1 MYKNLSLLLLDDL
14 FDLELVAGLT
24 QCEKGN
30 YLDSI
35 VDRQQGMQGYMLQLT
50 TFGHGSVFDGKH
62 AFTAHRGQLLLFTP
76 GAVQHYHRHS
86 ESQYWHYKWVYFQ
99 PNPKWNKW
107 LNWSDMEEKIGRI
120 TISDDRYFQEI
131 SQLFSKIE
139 LELKSSKFFKED
151 IATSLLEYLLMK
163 CISAEKIE
171 VIPVID
177 QRILTV
183 CDLILT
189 NLAKNESLEA
199 MAEKVFLSP
208 SRLSHLFKQSLGIS
222 LVQWRELQRISE
234 SKKLL
239 YFSNISISNIAKSL
253 GYEDSLYF
261 SKIFKKHT
269 GLSPSEFRTL
279 ERRKD
284 SEM

>member
-1 MYKNLSLLLLDDL
+1 
-14 FDLELVAGLT
+14 
-24 QCEKGN
+24 
-30 YLDSI
+30 
-35 VDRQQGMQGYMLQLT
+35 
-50 TFGHGSVFDGKH
+50 
-62 AFTAHRGQLLLFTP
+62 
-76 GAVQHYHRHS
+76 
-86 ESQYWHYKWVYFQ
+86 
-99 PNPKWNKW
+99 
-107 LNWSDMEEKIGRI
+107 MEEKIGRI

>member
-1 MYKNLSLLLLDDL
+1 MYKNLSLLSPTYP
-14 FDLELVAGLT
+14 FDLEFIAGLT

-50 TFGHGSVFDGKH
+50 TFGHGSVSDGKH
-62 AFTAHRGQLLLFTP
+62 VFSAHRGQLLLFTP
-76 GAVQHYHRHS
+76 NAVQHYHRHP
-86 ESQYWHYKWVYFQ
+86 ESQYWHYKWVYFL

-107 LNWSDMEEKIGRI
+107 LNWSNMEEKIGRI

-208 SRLSHLFKQSLGIS
+208 SRLSHLFS
-222 LVQWRELQRISE
+222 
-234 SKKLL
+234 
-239 YFSNISISNIAKSL
+239 SNRWGSA
-253 GYEDSLYF
+253 
-261 SKIFKKHT
+261 
-269 GLSPSEFRTL
+269 
-279 ERRKD
+279 
-284 SEM
+284 